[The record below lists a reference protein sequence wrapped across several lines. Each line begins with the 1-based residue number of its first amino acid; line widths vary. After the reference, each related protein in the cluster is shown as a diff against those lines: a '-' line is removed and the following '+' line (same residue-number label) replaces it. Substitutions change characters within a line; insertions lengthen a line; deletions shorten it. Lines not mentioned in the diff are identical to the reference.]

1 MRAAPRTRIVYAV
14 GLAFALFQLIVPPW
28 AGLFDMQLRALH
40 VLGAGAVTLL
50 AAPFFRSS
58 TGWRG
63 LALDSALIAV
73 LAAANLVIFF
83 YWQEIL
89 TYRRRP
95 GMIDLVLGAA
105 VVVVV
110 LEAARRSTGWAI
122 PVLVVLTFGY
132 VFAGAYMPG
141 RWAHPGFP
149 PAYVFESLY
158 YSTSG
163 IYGSLTGSS
172 ATFIMMFLLFGA
184 LLKASGGGQTFMD
197 LALLGAGRLRGGP
210 AKVGVIASALF
221 GMISG
226 SSVANV
232 AVTGNYTIPMMTRLG
247 YSRNFAGGVEA
258 MASAGGGVT
267 PPIMGL
273 AAFIMADL
281 LGVPYASIILY
292 ATIPAALFYIS
303 LLAAVH
309 FEACRHDL
317 QAIPA
322 DQLPNARDVLRWG
335 RLAPVVIPVAVLLFL
350 LFSGYSLTRA
360 GFYAC
365 LSVAAIYLLS
375 DLSPRAMLVR
385 GRALIDGLAEGGT
398 SAAKIAPILIAI
410 AIFTSLLGM
419 TGVAPKVSA
428 VIVSFGASNIVAALA
443 VAAIVPLILGAP
455 LPVSATY
462 VLSAAL
468 IAPALVR
475 VGLDPIA
482 VHLFLIYW
490 AILGAVTP
498 PTCTACVIA
507 ANISGGNWLKT
518 AFVGM
523 RIGVVAFLVP
533 FAFVINPA
541 LIGRADLADVVI
553 SGLSALIGV
562 IFLAAGFSGY
572 LMARLGV
579 PARVLH
585 LAAGFLLFVP
595 NMQYS
600 IIGGALALALVLS
613 DVLCRRGRARTQDM
627 QSANIPP
634 DEAGERNPR
643 SIK

>member
-1 MRAAPRTRIVYAV
+1 MRASPRTRIIYAA
-14 GLAFALFQLIVPPW
+14 GLAFALFQLIVPAW

-50 AAPFFRSS
+50 AAPFFRDSL
-58 TGWRG
+58 GWRG
-63 LALDSALIAV
+63 LLPDFVLIAI
-73 LAAANLVIFF
+73 LFAANIVIFI

-95 GMIDLVLGAA
+95 DMMDQVLGAA
-105 VVVVV
+105 LVVVV

-122 PVLVVLTFGY
+122 PILVILTFGY

-141 RWAHPGFP
+141 RWSHPGFP
-149 PAYVFESLY
+149 LGYVLESLY
-158 YSTSG
+158 YSTTG

-172 ATFIMMFLLFGA
+172 ATFIMTFILFGS

-221 GMISG
+221 GMLSG

-247 YSRNFAGGVEA
+247 YNRNFAGGVEA

-292 ATIPAALFYIS
+292 ATIPAVLFYVS

-309 FEACRHDL
+309 FEACRNGL
-317 QAIPA
+317 VAMPA
-322 DQLPNARDVLRWG
+322 EQLPKAREVLHWS
-335 RLAPVVIPVAVLLFL
+335 RLAPVVVPVAVLLYL

-365 LSVAAIYLLS
+365 LAVAVVYLLS
-375 DLSPRAMLVR
+375 DLSPRAVAARARQLV
-385 GRALIDGLAEGGT
+385 DGLAEGGVT
-398 SAAKIAPILIAI
+398 AAKIAPILIAI
-410 AIFTSLLGM
+410 AIFSSLLGM

-428 VIVSFGASNIVAALA
+428 LIISFGGTNIIGALA
-443 VAAIVPLILGAP
+443 VAAIVPLVLGAP

-475 VGLDPIA
+475 IGLDPIA

-533 FAFVINPA
+533 FAFVLNPA
-541 LIGRADLADVVI
+541 LIGRADPADVAI
-553 SGLSALIGV
+553 SGFSALVGV
-562 IFLAAGFSGY
+562 VFLAAGFSGY
-572 LMARLGV
+572 LRARLGLM
-579 PARVLH
+579 ARALH
-585 LAAGFLLFVP
+585 IAAGFLLFVP
-595 NMQYS
+595 DPKHS
-600 IIGGALALALVLS
+600 IIGGALALALVLF
-613 DVLCRRGRARTQDM
+613 DVLHRRWRCQAQGIHG
-627 QSANIPP
+627 ANNLPS
-634 DEAGERNPR
+634 EAAAENPR
-643 SIK
+643 SEK